1 LYGRSQFKLRSDLT
15 EPTFLRSKLTSD
27 IHNVLG
33 LTSILANYATLYIN
47 DEYMGLF
54 VLTDSYKK
62 SWVKKVYN
70 EENTAT
76 LHKCENSA
84 YIDEDSLNRCPNEN
98 DELDYIDEEEDDFRQ
113 FLQAVDK
120 AESAEDIED
129 IFEVEDFIYE
139 MAIEYLLGA
148 WDHIQLGHNFY
159 LYKQP
164 NGKWKYLT
172 YDHDHS
178 FGINIDRIFVGNFF
192 YDLPERNE
200 ILNRDYPNYTFED
213 WTQKHHVIDILIL
226 KDPTRFNNA
235 MKDIVTRVFN
245 PATLFPRIDE
255 LKDFIRS
262 LAEKDYTP
270 DKEGN
275 YPGRINTKGNNPYT
289 FEHWEANSE
298 FTSVE
303 SLQYNAYGIKY
314 WILAKYRNVCKDYNI
329 LCDPVYLDENYKFD
343 VDEAI
348 EFKDYDFIL
357 NSNFTMIID
366 EPTSIVEE
374 PTLINEEPTSIIEEP
389 TLIIEKPTLFNE
401 EPVLVNEEPTLKN
414 EESTLIIE
422 EPTSVIEVPT
432 LINGSRIIDEKAMVN
447 NELTNNEVENGIEG
461 EGGIEVVNDLE
472 SDNEIENDVH
482 IEYDIDSETEV
493 QN

>member
-1 LYGRSQFKLRSDLT
+1 
-15 EPTFLRSKLTSD
+15 
-27 IHNVLG
+27 
-33 LTSILANYATLYIN
+33 
-47 DEYMGLF
+47 MGLF

-70 EENTAT
+70 EENTFT

-84 YIDEDSLNRCPNEN
+84 YINEESINRCPNEN
-98 DELDYIDEEEDDFRQ
+98 DDIDFIDGEEDEFRE

-178 FGINIDRIFVGNFF
+178 FGINIDRIVVGNFF
-192 YDLPERNE
+192 LDLPERNE
-200 ILNRDYPNYTFED
+200 KINRDYPNYSFED
-213 WTQKHHVIDILIL
+213 WTYKHHVIDILIL
-226 KDPTRFNNA
+226 KDPTRFSNA
-235 MKDIVTRVFN
+235 IKDIVTRVFN

-255 LKDFIRS
+255 LKDFIRP

-270 DKEGN
+270 DKKGN
-275 YPGRINTKGNNPYT
+275 YPGRINTQGNNPYT

-298 FTSVE
+298 FTTVE
-303 SLQYNAYGIKY
+303 TLQYNAYGIKY
-314 WILAKYRNVCKDYNI
+314 WILAKYRKVCKDYNI

-343 VDEAI
+343 VDEAV

-357 NSNFTMIID
+357 NSNFTNPIE
-366 EPTSIVEE
+366 EPTSVIEEPTLLNEEPILMNEEPTLMNEEPTLMNEEPTLMNEEPTLINEEPILLNEE
-374 PTLINEEPTSIIEEP
+374 PTLINEEPT
-389 TLIIEKPTLFNE
+389 LINEKPTLINE
-401 EPVLVNEEPTLKN
+401 EQTLNEKPTLINEEQTLNEKPTLINEEPTLN
-414 EESTLIIE
+414 EKPTLIYE
-422 EPTSVIEVPT
+422 EPTLNEKPT
-432 LINGSRIIDEKAMVN
+432 LI
-447 NELTNNEVENGIEG
+447 
-461 EGGIEVVNDLE
+461 
-472 SDNEIENDVH
+472 
-482 IEYDIDSETEV
+482 
-493 QN
+493 